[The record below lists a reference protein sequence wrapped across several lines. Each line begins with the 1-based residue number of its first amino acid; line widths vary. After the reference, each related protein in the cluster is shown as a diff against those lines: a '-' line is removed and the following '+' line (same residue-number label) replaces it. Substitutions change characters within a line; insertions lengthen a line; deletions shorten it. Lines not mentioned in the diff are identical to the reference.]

1 MNRTPLRQAEHEHN
15 LEVSAARTPI
25 IDAAVGELQ
34 LRSVETARQQKELAE
49 LTLQLQKGVNVI
61 NGRVDIIE
69 KELRMH
75 TVMLK
80 TIADEKRYSEQVR
93 HEEWNESNTFNIKET
108 ADD

>member
-25 IDAAVGELQ
+25 IDAAVGQLE
-34 LRSVETARQQKELAE
+34 LRSDETARQLKELAE
-49 LTLQLQKGVNVI
+49 LTLQLQRGVQVI
-61 NGRVDIIE
+61 NDRVDIIE

-75 TVMLK
+75 TVMLEGLGTDMSEAKK
-80 TIADEKRYSEQVR
+80 TL
-93 HEEWNESNTFNIKET
+93 EWIDVLNEYKET

>member
-25 IDAAVGELQ
+25 IDAAVGRLEVQMEEVNARLDSHEEVLESLRDFFIEL
-34 LRSVETARQQKELAE
+34 ST
-49 LTLQLQKGVNVI
+49 
-61 NGRVDIIE
+61 
-69 KELRMH
+69 
-75 TVMLK
+75 MLK
-80 TIADEKRYSEQVR
+80 KISDEKRDSDQAR